1 MGMKSKLCRECS
13 ARLLCLICKPIV
25 AGAAPIDRVCL
36 EPGMA
41 KLRRDIPTKLG
52 LAKYV
57 DGVDFIPGNTGNKAI

>member
-1 MGMKSKLCRECS
+1 
-13 ARLLCLICKPIV
+13 
-25 AGAAPIDRVCL
+25 
-36 EPGMA
+36 MA